1 MGEELA
7 ADGVLEDEVEVVL
20 VLERRV
26 YVHDEGERQRLQN
39 LPLAQ
44 DVLQLLRLQHQRLG
58 QHLERIEPSS
68 LLMLHQPHPP
78 ETARAECCLRFKIR
92 ELGTLKLLALR
103 LLLRKILRVELD
115 GNFVGGLDLGGLFKQ
130 THRSERVPRRCP
142 WGTSRR
148 AGLAVLGAPRPGCTA
163 TSAPTTP
170 APAAIRFL
178 PCVALAGVPRQQ
190 LGPPPS
196 VRRRSAG
203 S

>member
-1 MGEELA
+1 MTRRN
-7 ADGVLEDEVEVVL
+7 DWRYRVLPS
-20 VLERRV
+20 
-26 YVHDEGERQRLQN
+26 LQN
-39 LPLAQ
+39 PRTWHPEAPCASSPPPQ
-44 DVLQLLRLQHQRLG
+44 D
-58 QHLERIEPSS
+58 
-68 LLMLHQPHPP
+68 
-78 ETARAECCLRFKIR
+78 TAWGRIR
-92 ELGTLKLLALR
+92 EVSGELGLSCGGAVAQSQLENGRPGPPRPPAPNGHAHR
-103 LLLRKILRVELD
+103 RCQEGADLRVELD